1 MEFRQLTYLLAVAEE
16 GHFARAAQKTR
27 IAQPAISRQVIQLE
41 RELGERLLV
50 RDRTGVRL
58 TDAGRVFLPHAR
70 AALAAAQAGR
80 DALASLR
87 GLLTGQLRIG
97 TVLPTHEGFVA
108 LIGRYRHQHPGVEL
122 RITENHTRPLI
133 RSVLLGELDLALIS
147 LGPILGLHADLE
159 AEQILAEPVVV
170 AISPNHPL
178 AARRSLTLR
187 QLADEAIVTLPPGS
201 GQREMLEIVSA
212 RAGFVPKITAE
223 SSDYP
228 LLIELAAQ
236 GVGIA
241 FVPLTAV
248 AGNDSVALIQISRPR
263 LERHLFL
270 IWQQP
275 NLSPAARAWLD
286 QARTELK
293 RPPLIA
299 DRLSS

>member
-1 MEFRQLTYLLAVAEE
+1 MELRQLAYLVAVADEA
-16 GHFARAAQKTR
+16 HFTRAAQKTH

-58 TDAGRVFLPHAR
+58 TDPGRAFLPHAR

-97 TVLPTHEGFVA
+97 TVLPGHDGLTA
-108 LIGRYRHQHPGVEL
+108 LIGRYRHKHPGVEL
-122 RITENHTRPLI
+122 RLTEDHNRPLI
-133 RSVLLGELDLALIS
+133 RSVQTGELDLALIG
-147 LGPILGLHADLE
+147 LGPRLQLQADLQ
-159 AEQILAEPVVV
+159 AEQVLAEPVVV
-170 AISPNHPL
+170 AMTPDHPL

-187 QLADEAIVTLPPGS
+187 QLADEAIVALPPGS
-201 GQREMLEIVSA
+201 GQREMLETLA
-212 RAGFVPKITAE
+212 PGFVPRITAE
-223 SSDYP
+223 SSDIR

-241 FVPLTAV
+241 FVPLSAVTA
-248 AGNDSVALIQISRPR
+248 NDSVAAVPISRPR
-263 LERHLFL
+263 LERWLFL

-275 NLSPAARAWLD
+275 TLSPAARAWLD
-286 QARTELK
+286 QARTELT
-293 RPPLIA
+293 RPTLIA
-299 DRLSS
+299 DRPSS